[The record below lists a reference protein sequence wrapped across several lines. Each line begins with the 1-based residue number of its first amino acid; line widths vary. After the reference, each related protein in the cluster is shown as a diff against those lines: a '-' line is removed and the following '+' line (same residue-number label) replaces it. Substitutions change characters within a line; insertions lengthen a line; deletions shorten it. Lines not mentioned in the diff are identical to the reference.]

1 MGNFEGKWCISSN
14 GESFEGEGL
23 DTKEEAIKEG
33 KFCGYKELYV
43 GRCVE
48 NFEPCIDVDD
58 VIERIQENAYDVG
71 GEYAEDYLD
80 DVTDGAKETLGERLN
95 DVLERWLN
103 ENKYEVNF
111 YSVEDIEKINI

>member
-71 GEYAEDYLD
+71 GEYAESYLENIKD
-80 DVTDGAKETLGERLN
+80 EELKE
-95 DVLERWLN
+95 LN
-103 ENKYEVNF
+103 ENLNYIFNKWASKYNREVNF
-111 YSVEDIEKINI
+111 YSVVNIEKIN